1 MRFLRDRS
9 AQDGLAVLVLGC
21 ALLGHC
27 LYKTATARIRS
38 SWIMSPYLFPTILA
52 CSAILL
58 GALLLASRAAAC
70 RRAEGQE
77 KAPAAGALRLRDAAA
92 VLALSI
98 AYDALLT
105 RAGFLASSAL
115 YLAAMTAFLGERRVR
130 VWLPVAVLMPLALYA
145 VFKLGLGVR
154 LP

>member
-1 MRFLRDRS
+1 MRFLHGKS

-27 LYKTATARIRS
+27 LYKSATARIRS

-52 CSAILL
+52 GAAILL
-58 GALLLASRAAAC
+58 GVLMLASGVSAGRRAA
-70 RRAEGQE
+70 GQG
-77 KAPAAGALRLRDAAA
+77 KAHAPGALRLRDAAA

-98 AYDALLT
+98 AYDLLLT
-105 RAGFLASSAL
+105 RAGFLVSSAL
-115 YLAAMTAFLGERRVR
+115 YLAARTAYLGERRVK

-145 VFKLGLGVR
+145 LFKLGLGVR